1 MNPALNVGICP
12 DFAEECWPSMDRVAA
27 QLLAAISS
35 HGLDA
40 DILRPPFR
48 KRAMRWSSGRAA
60 HNADRACNRFIDYPR
75 HLRRVAGAHDV
86 YHVVDHSYAHL
97 TRHLPPGRS
106 VVTCHD
112 LDAFRSIF
120 EGEEEP
126 RSAPFRAATRYIL
139 GGLRRAAA
147 VACDTEAIA
156 RELIQCAAIQPD
168 RVSVVHLG
176 VNEVF
181 TTAPNPDLDSSLA
194 RLLPFSR
201 DLPVVLHVGATVSRK
216 RLDVLLRCFAG
227 IRHQPA
233 PQLVHIGEPF
243 TVPQLELARQLR
255 IADRVTLLS
264 SLDDLHLAAAYRRAT
279 VLALP
284 SDREGFG
291 FPVVEALRSGTAV
304 VATDLPVLR
313 EVGGQSAHYAPAG
326 DVAAWAQAVS
336 EVLGRPGDASVRAA
350 RVDWA
355 GHFTWR
361 RYADHMTRIYSAVA
375 ERMTTEARCV
385 QAPA

>member
-1 MNPALNVGICP
+1 
-12 DFAEECWPSMDRVAA
+12 
-27 QLLAAISS
+27 
-35 HGLDA
+35 
-40 DILRPPFR
+40 
-48 KRAMRWSSGRAA
+48 
-60 HNADRACNRFIDYPR
+60 
-75 HLRRVAGAHDV
+75 
-86 YHVVDHSYAHL
+86 
-97 TRHLPPGRS
+97 
-106 VVTCHD
+106 
-112 LDAFRSIF
+112 
-120 EGEEEP
+120 
-126 RSAPFRAATRYIL
+126 
-139 GGLRRAAA
+139 

-156 RELIQCAAIQPD
+156 RELIQRAAIQPE

-176 VNEVF
+176 VNQVF
-181 TTAPNPDLDSSLA
+181 TPAPHPDVDSSLA

-201 DLPVVLHVGATVSRK
+201 DVPIVLHVGATVSRK
-216 RLDVLLRCFAG
+216 RVDVLLRCFAG
-227 IRHQPA
+227 VQHQPA

-243 TVPQLELARQLR
+243 TAAQMELARQLR

-304 VATDLPVLR
+304 VASDLPVLR

-326 DVAAWAQAVS
+326 DLAAWAQAVS

-350 RVDWA
+350 RAEWA

-375 ERMTTEARCV
+375 ERGTAEARCI